1 MWVKVNHKASA
12 WDLTTTKEA
21 LKLKISSWLINN
33 FNKEA
38 KFTPVEQGT
47 ETFTT
52 TVSLTLPKIERKL
65 FEFEAEKLYPK
76 WIKLRAKRII

>member
-1 MWVKVNHKASA
+1 MRLNNHQRGIKAKNLI
-12 WDLTTTKEA
+12 LTDKH
-21 LKLKISSWLINN
+21 N